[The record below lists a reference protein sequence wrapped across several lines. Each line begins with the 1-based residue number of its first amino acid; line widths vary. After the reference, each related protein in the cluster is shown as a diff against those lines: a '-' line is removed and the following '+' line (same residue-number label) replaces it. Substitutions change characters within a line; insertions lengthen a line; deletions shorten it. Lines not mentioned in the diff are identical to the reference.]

1 MLSKPKNTDLKYHIV
16 VEWPP
21 SCRNRN
27 VKTLRNRPDLVYRL
41 NEHTKKCMELAKTYS
56 NVKIESEYNFVG
68 IRMWFRSG
76 KDVYDFILNQNKN
89 EIKVIPE
96 LYVVNGLN
104 NRLDKFLFQVDGSNI
119 IVY

>member
-27 VKTLRNRPDLVYRL
+27 VKTLRHRPDLVYRL

-76 KDVYDFILNQNKN
+76 KDVYDFILNQDKN
-89 EIKVIPE
+89 NIKIVPE

-104 NRLDKFLFQVDGSNI
+104 YRLDKFLFQVDGSNI

>member
-76 KDVYDFILNQNKN
+76 KMCMT
-89 EIKVIPE
+89 
-96 LYVVNGLN
+96 LY
-104 NRLDKFLFQVDGSNI
+104 
-119 IVY
+119 

>member
-96 LYVVNGLN
+96 LYVVNVLN
-104 NRLDKFLFQVDGSNI
+104 NRLDKFFFNVEGSEI

>member
-89 EIKVIPE
+89 EIKV
-96 LYVVNGLN
+96 
-104 NRLDKFLFQVDGSNI
+104 DT
-119 IVY
+119 

>member
-1 MLSKPKNTDLKYHIV
+1 
-16 VEWPP
+16 
-21 SCRNRN
+21 
-27 VKTLRNRPDLVYRL
+27 
-41 NEHTKKCMELAKTYS
+41 
-56 NVKIESEYNFVG
+56 
-68 IRMWFRSG
+68 MWFQFG